1 MSEPVLSLP
10 RFHLPFILETDASNF
25 GVGGVLSQLIN
36 NEIHPIAYFSKHLSK
51 TEKNYSTT
59 ERELLAIVLTIEH
72 FRQFLYG
79 THFVV
84 WTDHQPLKYI
94 LKIKEPAARLLRWII
109 RLSNYDFEIRYKRGL
124 TNGNA
129 DALSRLTIETDENET
144 EEEIVINFIIAD
156 VDMLNDNQ
164 KDDPDI
170 KWMYD
175 LKVQAFQENKH
186 HIVVENFENKS
197 RRSLYAQWNRLKL
210 INGTLYRA
218 WTISNQDKHKLIF
231 QYVVPFD
238 QRLHILQS
246 AHDDKCSSHLGVGK
260 TVNRIKER
268 FYWQKSDRM
277 FYHVKLVKE

>member
-72 FRQFLYG
+72 FLQFLYG

-124 TNGNA
+124 TNG
-129 DALSRLTIETDENET
+129 R
-144 EEEIVINFIIAD
+144 
-156 VDMLNDNQ
+156 
-164 KDDPDI
+164 
-170 KWMYD
+170 D
-175 LKVQAFQENKH
+175 L
-186 HIVVENFENKS
+186 
-197 RRSLYAQWNRLKL
+197 RSKQTKMKLKKQL
-210 INGTLYRA
+210 
-218 WTISNQDKHKLIF
+218 
-231 QYVVPFD
+231 
-238 QRLHILQS
+238 
-246 AHDDKCSSHLGVGK
+246 
-260 TVNRIKER
+260 
-268 FYWQKSDRM
+268 
-277 FYHVKLVKE
+277 